1 VNLKN
6 YKPIFSVLSIS
17 IVLYLL
23 HKIVFFVFEKK
34 VATDH
39 FYYPLETVY
48 LFFGTLSIIVVFI
61 LLIIKQKSF
70 DNVGMVFLLITS
82 VKMIFCYLFI
92 MPILDMANTNYAI
105 EKINFFVLF
114 ILFLAI
120 ETIVTIRIL
129 NNKQ

>member
-70 DNVGMVFLLITS
+70 DNVGMLFLLITS

-92 MPILDMANTNYAI
+92 MPILNVANTNYAI

>member
-1 VNLKN
+1 MIIKN
-6 YKPIFSVLSIS
+6 YKPIFSILSIS

-23 HKIVFFVFEKK
+23 HKAVFFVFEKK
-34 VATDH
+34 LTTDQ

-48 LFFGTLSIIVVFI
+48 LFFATLSIIIVFI

-82 VKMIFCYLFI
+82 IKMILCYLFI
-92 MPILDMANTNYAI
+92 MPILHVANSNYNI

>member
-1 VNLKN
+1 MIIKN
-6 YKPIFSVLSIS
+6 YKPIFSILLIS

-23 HKIVFFVFEKK
+23 HKTVFFIFEKE

-48 LFFGTLSIIVVFI
+48 LFFATLSILIVYT
-61 LLIIKQKSF
+61 LLIVKEKSF

-82 VKMIFCYLFI
+82 VKMVFCYLFI
-92 MPILDMANTNYAI
+92 MPTMHVVTANYAI

>member
-92 MPILDMANTNYAI
+92 MPILNVANTNYAI

>member
-6 YKPIFSVLSIS
+6 YKSIFSILSIS
-17 IVLYLL
+17 ILLYLL

-34 VATDH
+34 AITDH

-48 LFFGTLSIIVVFI
+48 LFFATLSIIIVFI
-61 LLIIKQKSF
+61 LLIVKQKSF

-82 VKMIFCYLFI
+82 VKMIVCYLFV
-92 MPILDMANTNYAI
+92 MPILQVANANYVT

-114 ILFLAI
+114 ILFLAM
-120 ETIVTIRIL
+120 ETVVTIRIL

>member
-6 YKPIFSVLSIS
+6 YKPIFDILTIS
-17 IVLYLL
+17 IVFYII
-23 HKIVFFVFEKK
+23 HKIIFFVFEKK
-34 VATDH
+34 LATGH

-48 LFFGTLSIIVVFI
+48 LFFGTLSITIVFI

-82 VKMIFCYLFI
+82 VKMILCYVFI
-92 MPILDMANTNYAI
+92 MPILQFSSGNNG
-105 EKINFFVLF
+105 EKINFFMLF
-114 ILFLAI
+114 ILFLAT
-120 ETIVTIRIL
+120 ETIVTIKIL